1 MNGTEIHWL
10 SILYWTI
17 GSTVAFV
24 IGFVVV
30 SACRLSS
37 QISRDEE
44 DSELRASFERIN
56 RAA

>member
-1 MNGTEIHWL
+1 MTIRWL
-10 SILYWTI
+10 QDLFILA
-17 GSTVAFV
+17 GCMSAFI

-37 QISRDEE
+37 MISRDEE
-44 DSELRASFERIN
+44 ERELRDTFDNLN